1 MNQIIMEDD
10 TLSLKE
16 LLSIDLTKVPEQES
30 LQILDNNFP
39 CCYIIRIG
47 DSLEITL
54 EEHIYTKYW
63 FHKYHASVFAE
74 AMIKAVKRLATE
86 GFPYFSEELDNDD
99 DVHLFV
105 RWALAE
111 SIHIPNQTLIDN
123 IELSFNK
130 VYERANNMLE
140 NSDSI
145 LILGKDTGESMELLK
160 RIQTYLDNKGFYT
173 YIIKEQPDLLGESVM
188 QKVLRYALSSR
199 LVIIENT
206 EPSGHLYEFPH
217 IVKMA
222 EMPTVVL
229 QQKDKGATWM
239 FEDLYQRMTNI
250 KKIEYTND
258 NMEEQV
264 DAGIKWACEYLTQF
278 GIYQKNTI
286 PWLK

>member
-1 MNQIIMEDD
+1 MEDD

-173 YIIKEQPDLLGESVM
+173 YN
-188 QKVLRYALSSR
+188 SS
-199 LVIIENT
+199 L
-206 EPSGHLYEFPH
+206 
-217 IVKMA
+217 
-222 EMPTVVL
+222 
-229 QQKDKGATWM
+229 
-239 FEDLYQRMTNI
+239 
-250 KKIEYTND
+250 KISP
-258 NMEEQV
+258 
-264 DAGIKWACEYLTQF
+264 A
-278 GIYQKNTI
+278 
-286 PWLK
+286 

>member
-239 FEDLYQRMTNI
+239 FEDLYQRMTNNPLA
-250 KKIEYTND
+250 E
-258 NMEEQV
+258 
-264 DAGIKWACEYLTQF
+264 
-278 GIYQKNTI
+278 
-286 PWLK
+286 LK

>member
-1 MNQIIMEDD
+1 MEDD

-111 SIHIPNQTLIDN
+111 SIHT
-123 IELSFNK
+123 
-130 VYERANNMLE
+130 
-140 NSDSI
+140 
-145 LILGKDTGESMELLK
+145 
-160 RIQTYLDNKGFYT
+160 
-173 YIIKEQPDLLGESVM
+173 
-188 QKVLRYALSSR
+188 
-199 LVIIENT
+199 
-206 EPSGHLYEFPH
+206 
-217 IVKMA
+217 
-222 EMPTVVL
+222 
-229 QQKDKGATWM
+229 
-239 FEDLYQRMTNI
+239 
-250 KKIEYTND
+250 
-258 NMEEQV
+258 
-264 DAGIKWACEYLTQF
+264 
-278 GIYQKNTI
+278 
-286 PWLK
+286 

>member
-1 MNQIIMEDD
+1 MEDD

-130 VYERANNMLE
+130 VYERANNVIL
-140 NSDSI
+140 SADLAVIFFKYQTSSSSI
-145 LILGKDTGESMELLK
+145 NRSSNGLLILLLK
-160 RIQTYLDNKGFYT
+160 VSAMWTYL
-173 YIIKEQPDLLGESVM
+173 S
-188 QKVLRYALSSR
+188 
-199 LVIIENT
+199 
-206 EPSGHLYEFPH
+206 
-217 IVKMA
+217 
-222 EMPTVVL
+222 VVL
-229 QQKDKGATWM
+229 MLLCPISSFTILM
-239 FEDLYQRMTNI
+239 S
-250 KKIEYTND
+250 
-258 NMEEQV
+258 V
-264 DAGIKWACEYLTQF
+264 PCSSKWVANEWRSRC
-278 GIYQKNTI
+278 G
-286 PWLK
+286 

>member
-1 MNQIIMEDD
+1 MEDD

-16 LLSIDLTKVPEQES
+16 LLTINLTKMPEQES

-111 SIHIPNQTLIDN
+111 SIHIPNQTLID
-123 IELSFNK
+123 
-130 VYERANNMLE
+130 RAVDFAEINTQ
-140 NSDSI
+140 SRRSI
-145 LILGKDTGESMELLK
+145 
-160 RIQTYLDNKGFYT
+160 R
-173 YIIKEQPDLLGESVM
+173 
-188 QKVLRYALSSR
+188 LRVSINQQYAL
-199 LVIIENT
+199 
-206 EPSGHLYEFPH
+206 
-217 IVKMA
+217 
-222 EMPTVVL
+222 
-229 QQKDKGATWM
+229 
-239 FEDLYQRMTNI
+239 FERS
-250 KKIEYTND
+250 ER
-258 NMEEQV
+258 
-264 DAGIKWACEYLTQF
+264 GR
-278 GIYQKNTI
+278 
-286 PWLK
+286 

>member
-1 MNQIIMEDD
+1 MEDD

-173 YIIKEQPDLLGESVM
+173 YILNILRAADFIFQPSLEKEVSGYRRVRSRRTMSYSGPRPISCR
-188 QKVLRYALSSR
+188 LRPRKPGGRVSIHSFDRLSRRAARSAATRASGRPRPYA
-199 LVIIENT
+199 
-206 EPSGHLYEFPH
+206 
-217 IVKMA
+217 
-222 EMPTVVL
+222 
-229 QQKDKGATWM
+229 
-239 FEDLYQRMTNI
+239 
-250 KKIEYTND
+250 
-258 NMEEQV
+258 
-264 DAGIKWACEYLTQF
+264 
-278 GIYQKNTI
+278 
-286 PWLK
+286 